1 MPYSYTE
8 RKRIRKS
15 FAKREDIQKLPNLL
29 ETQLNS
35 YDLIL
40 HQNVHHRQCKDE
52 GLHAAFTGIFP
63 IESNNGYAR
72 LEFESY
78 RLEAPVF
85 DVKECHLRGL
95 TYGSQLYATINL
107 VIMDRD
113 ASKPTVKE

>member
-15 FAKREDIQKLPNLL
+15 FAKREDIQKVPNLL
-29 ETQLNS
+29 GTQLNS
-35 YDLIL
+35 YDLFL
-40 HQNVHHRQCKDE
+40 QQNVHHSQRKNE

-85 DVKECHLRGL
+85 DVKECQLRGL
-95 TYGSQLYATINL
+95 TYGSQLYATNN
-107 VIMDRD
+107 
-113 ASKPTVKE
+113 